1 MATAKKRKSTR
12 GGATG
17 KRKRWPYVLVAIAL
31 IGLAVY
37 FVWGETIGKFTETGA
52 SYGARVACSC
62 VHVGGRELEDCRKD
76 FESGMELAMLSE
88 DPEAKSV
95 TVTLPPFA
103 SQTATYREGYGCVL
117 ERWED

>member
-1 MATAKKRKSTR
+1 MATAKKRKSTKGSAR
-12 GGATG
+12 
-17 KRKRWPYVLVAIAL
+17 RKRWPIVLGVLAL
-31 IGLAVY
+31 VSAVVY
-37 FVWGETIGKFTETGA
+37 FVYGEAIARFTETGA

-62 VHVGGRELEDCRKD
+62 VYVGGREASDCRKD
-76 FESGMELAMLSE
+76 FEAGMELAMISE
-88 DPEAKSV
+88 NPEEKSV